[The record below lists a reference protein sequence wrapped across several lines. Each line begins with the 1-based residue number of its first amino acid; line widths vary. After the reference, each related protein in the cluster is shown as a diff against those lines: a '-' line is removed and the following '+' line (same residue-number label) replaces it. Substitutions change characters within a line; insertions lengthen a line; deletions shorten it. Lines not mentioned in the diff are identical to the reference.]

1 MVLSEGKRVGA
12 GKQSSMPS
20 SELARANSILQPFP
34 LLPLQTNKRIHSIL
48 GPGPVH
54 TFTLGD
60 GEAPFSS
67 CFSPPPPPPTP
78 LPPPDSRPLAWPAW
92 HGLWLQTNGGEEGVS
107 KVLKE
112 QADVV

>member
-67 CFSPPPPPPTP
+67 CFSPPPTP
-78 LPPPDSRPLAWPAW
+78 SHSPASPRLQASGLAGLAWPLAA
-92 HGLWLQTNGGEEGVS
+92 N
-107 KVLKE
+107 
-112 QADVV
+112 